1 MCILLSLSSLL
12 ILSTISP
19 SNSVS
24 WEAYVFYLLWS
35 SFWTFDCLLWSL
47 ILIHGLISGFTPSH
61 WSLLNSDCLSSLCS
75 GELSMYPLVD
85 WQHNYSFNRR
95 VYLIFTVY
103 FLLLHKQFIFS
114 NLLAWHA
121 KYKYYFKLCL
131 WLHLSFTNIYL
142 ILLFFPNYQG
152 I

>member
-1 MCILLSLSSLL
+1 MYLLCHHPIFSLFIKIIFIQLCIWKSVILFCSRISLGVHIIVIIIFVNIINYLTQQFCFMRGFL
-12 ILSTISP
+12 
-19 SNSVS
+19 
-24 WEAYVFYLLWS
+24 AYVFYLLWS

-61 WSLLNSDCLSSLCS
+61 WGLLNSDCLSSLCS

-103 FLLLHKQFIFS
+103 FLLLHKQ
-114 NLLAWHA
+114 
-121 KYKYYFKLCL
+121 
-131 WLHLSFTNIYL
+131 
-142 ILLFFPNYQG
+142 
-152 I
+152 